1 MYKSVFAKYFSV
13 ISLII
18 AVSFLMMS
26 LLQAVLF
33 TRSISTEKREL
44 LLENAE
50 NIATHTERAATKSHI
65 MANGAVS
72 YEMDTNKIE
81 PFFAVIADAVDAT
94 VFMAN
99 TDGVI
104 LMSSDGNKSAYI
116 GKSEPSAL
124 VGNAT
129 DTRFVISDIDGL
141 FEEKQYVGIAPVRIN
156 NYVLGYVFVVTP
168 ATTVFITL
176 SSHFQI
182 YLMSAIG
189 ALIVS
194 SAVVYLLCY
203 RFVRP
208 LKQMASVTRRFASGD
223 FSARVKVRGKD
234 EVAELGEALNHMAT
248 SLSSLE
254 MMRRSFIA
262 NISHE
267 LKTPMTT
274 ISGFIDGVLDGT
286 IPPEKE
292 QQYLKIVSDEVKR
305 LSRLVH
311 SMLDISRIDSG
322 ELKVSKVRF
331 DLMDVIGGVLLSS
344 EQRIEKK
351 NLTVTGL
358 DDEQVYEV
366 DGDYDL
372 INQVLY
378 NLIDNAIKFT
388 NEGGHIDI
396 RLQKTDK
403 RILCSIRNTGDGIP
417 AQEMPQIFERF
428 YKSDR
433 SRSLDKNGM
442 GIGLYIVK
450 TVIGLHD
457 GEITVR
463 SVQNEFTEFTFWL
476 PRPIEELPTGTVE

>member
-33 TRSISTEKREL
+33 TRSISAEKRVL
-44 LLENAE
+44 LVENAE
-50 NIATHTERAATKSHI
+50 NIATHTERAATQSHI
-65 MANGAVS
+65 RPDGTVA
-72 YEMDTNKIE
+72 YELDTNRIE

-104 LMSSDGNKSAYI
+104 LMSSSDNNAVY
-116 GKSEPSAL
+116 
-124 VGNAT
+124 VGNSKPAT
-129 DTRFVISDIDGL
+129 LVENAADAQFVISDIDGL

-156 NYVLGYVFVVTP
+156 NYVLGYIFVVTP
-168 ATTVFITL
+168 ATTIFVTL

-182 YLMSAIG
+182 YLMSALG

-194 SAVVYLLCY
+194 SAVVYLLCF

-254 MMRRSFIA
+254 TMRRSFIA
-262 NISHE
+262 NVSHE

-274 ISGFIDGVLDGT
+274 IAGFIDGVLDGT

-292 QQYLKIVSDEVKR
+292 KQYLKIVSDEVKR
-305 LSRLVH
+305 LSRLVR

-322 ELKVSKVRF
+322 ELKINKVRF

-351 NLTVTGL
+351 RLNITGL
-358 DDEQVYEV
+358 DDEQSYEV

-388 NEGGHIDI
+388 NEGGQIDI
-396 RLQKTDK
+396 QLQKTDK
-403 RILCSIRNTGDGIP
+403 RICCSIRNTGEGIP

-450 TVIGLHD
+450 TVIGLHE
-457 GEITVR
+457 GEISVR
-463 SVQNEFTEFTFWL
+463 SVQNEFTEFSFWL
-476 PRPIEELPTGTVE
+476 PRPIEEPLTGTVE

>member
-1 MYKSVFAKYFSV
+1 MYKSVFTKYFSV

-33 TRSISTEKREL
+33 TRSIAGEKREL
-44 LLENAE
+44 LLENAK
-50 NIATHTERAATKSHI
+50 NIATHTERAATRSHI
-65 MANGAVS
+65 TPSGVVS
-72 YEMDTNKIE
+72 YELDTNMIE

-104 LMSSDGNKSAYI
+104 LMSSDGNNSVYI
-116 GKSEPSAL
+116 GKSEPADL
-124 VGNAT
+124 VGDA
-129 DTRFVISDIDGL
+129 DALFVISDIDGL
-141 FEEKQYVGIAPVRIN
+141 FDERQYVGIAPVRIN
-156 NYVLGYVFVVTP
+156 NHVLGYVFVVTP
-168 ATTVFITL
+168 ATTVFVTL

-223 FSARVKVRGKD
+223 FSGRVKVRGKD
-234 EVAELGEALNHMAT
+234 EVAELGEALNHMAI

-254 MMRRSFIA
+254 TMRRSFIA
-262 NISHE
+262 NVSHE

-292 QQYLKIVSDEVKR
+292 RQYLKIVSDEVKR

-322 ELKVSKVRF
+322 EMKMNKVRF

-351 NLTVTGL
+351 RLNITGL
-358 DDEQVYEV
+358 DDEESYEV

-372 INQVLY
+372 LNQVLY

-396 RLQKTDK
+396 RLQKTDR
-403 RILCSIRNTGDGIP
+403 RIVCSIRNTGEGIP

-463 SVQNEFTEFTFWL
+463 SVQNEFTEFAFWL

>member
-1 MYKSVFAKYFSV
+1 MYKSVFTKYFSV

-18 AVSFLMMS
+18 VISFLMMS

-33 TRSISTEKREL
+33 TRSISEEKRAL

-50 NIATHTERAATKSHI
+50 NIANHTERAATQSHVLE
-65 MANGAVS
+65 NGVVS
-72 YEMDTNKIE
+72 YALDTNKIE

-94 VFMAN
+94 VFMTN

-104 LMSSDGNKSAYI
+104 LMSSEGNNSPFI
-116 GKSEPSAL
+116 GKTEPGKLIA
-124 VGNAT
+124 GHT
-129 DTRFVISDIDGL
+129 EPRFAISDINGMFDQ
-141 FEEKQYVGIAPVRIN
+141 KQYVGIAPVRIN
-156 NYVLGYVFVVTP
+156 NHVLGYVLVVSP
-168 ATTVFITL
+168 ATTVFYTL

-182 YLMSAIG
+182 YLMSAVG

-194 SAVVYLLCY
+194 SVVVYVLCY

-208 LKQMASVTRRFASGD
+208 LKQMASVTRHFANGD
-223 FSARVKVRGKD
+223 FSVRVKVRGKD
-234 EVAELGEALNHMAT
+234 EVAELGNALNHMAT
-248 SLSSLE
+248 SLSSVE
-254 MMRRSFIA
+254 TMRRSFVG

-274 ISGFIDGVLDGT
+274 IAGFVDGILDGT

-292 QQYLKIVSDEVKR
+292 KQYLKIVSDEVKR
-305 LSRLVH
+305 LSRLVR
-311 SMLDISRIDSG
+311 SMLEISRIDSG
-322 ELKVSKVRF
+322 ELKINKVRF
-331 DLMDVIGGVLLSS
+331 DLMDIIAGVLLSS

-351 NLTVTGL
+351 SLTITGL
-358 DDEQVYEV
+358 EDEESFEV

-372 INQVLY
+372 MNQVLY
-378 NLIDNAIKFT
+378 NLVDNAIKFT
-388 NEGGHIDI
+388 NEGGQIDI

-403 RILCSIRNTGDGIP
+403 RILCTIRNTGDGIP

-457 GEITVR
+457 GEISVR
-463 SVQNEFTEFTFWL
+463 SVQNEFTEFIFWL
-476 PRPIEELPTGTVE
+476 PKPPEELPTGTVE